1 MAKMKPNAGPWSYE
15 CTLGS
20 VTIKDADG
28 LAVAQA
34 RPRKDGWNAELL
46 AAAPELFAAL
56 SVMLGRFA
64 HHEESEDDGFGNAL
78 GRAKAALLKAMGG
91 VQ

>member
-46 AAAPELFAAL
+46 AAAPAMLAAL
-56 SVMLGRFA
+56 QEVDGYLTPYDG
-64 HHEESEDDGFGNAL
+64 EDDVYHEIRCVIG
-78 GRAKAALLKAMGG
+78 KAIAEAQG
-91 VQ
+91 VRP